1 MKVLHLAVHLGGGIG
16 KAHAALAPHLPADI
30 RQRFVLL
37 QEPIDNRH
45 VDTIMR
51 HGGEII
57 VGADAPIIRRLIAD
71 ADVVQFEYWGHPA
84 LDEFIAQIDLPQ
96 AKRVLG
102 AYFRASASRRCRCR
116 FARGRARGVDQPDFP
131 AMTTRAA
138 PAKTSV
144 INSGFGFNNAP
155 QRIHREKPSIAYLG
169 TVDFKKLHRG
179 IIDVV
184 DALDDDMADDMAPVS
199 LWGHI
204 SPEVATC
211 AAAMRHPERIELRG
225 HTLDPVSALAEAD
238 IFLYPLRRNHYGSA
252 ENALVEAM
260 SMGLVP
266 VVLDNPAE
274 TKIVAHGK
282 SGFVAHTIDECVSYL
297 RRLALAPSLREEMG
311 ASAARE
317 AQIKSPARSADAFV
331 ELWAGL
337 IAERGGVGEKRAG
350 CGEAICL
357 ISRTSLWSRFTPSA
371 TN

>member
-1 MKVLHLAVHLGGGIG
+1 VKVLHLAVHLGGGIG
-16 KAHAALAPHLPADI
+16 KAHAALAPHLPADV

-51 HGGEII
+51 HGGEIV
-57 VGADAPIIRRLIAD
+57 VGADTPIIRRLIVD

-84 LDEFIAQIDLPQ
+84 LDELIAQIDLPQ
-96 AKRVLG
+96 ASVCWVHISGFSKPSLPLPLLHAVERVALT
-102 AYFRASASRRCRCR
+102 SPISR
-116 FARGRARGVDQPDFP
+116 PLLP
-131 AMTTRAA
+131 AQLLR
-138 PAKTSV
+138 KTSV

-155 QRIHREKPSIAYLG
+155 QRIRREKPSIAYLG

-184 DALDDDMADDMAPVS
+184 DALDDGMGPVS

-204 SPEVATC
+204 SPEVANC
-211 AAAMRHPERIELRG
+211 AAAMRHPERVELRG

-317 AQIKSPARSADAFV
+317 AQTKSPARSADAFV

-337 IAERGGVGEKRAG
+337 IAERGGVLRQYA
-350 CGEAICL
+350 
-357 ISRTSLWSRFTPSA
+357 
-371 TN
+371 

>member
-1 MKVLHLAVHLGGGIG
+1 VKVLHLAVHLGGGIG
-16 KAHAALAPHLPADI
+16 KAHAALAPHLPADV

-57 VGADAPIIRRLIAD
+57 VGADTPIIRRLIVD

-84 LDEFIAQIDLPQ
+84 LDELIAQIDLPQ
-96 AKRVLG
+96 ASVCWVHISGFSKPSLPLPLLHAVERVALT
-102 AYFRASASRRCRCR
+102 SPISR
-116 FARGRARGVDQPDFP
+116 PLLP
-131 AMTTRAA
+131 AQLLH
-138 PAKTSV
+138 KTSV

-184 DALDDDMADDMAPVS
+184 DALDDGMAPVS

-266 VVLDNPAE
+266 VVLDNPVE

-317 AQIKSPARSADAFV
+317 AQTKSPARSADAFV

-337 IAERGGVGEKRAG
+337 IAERGGVVRQYA
-350 CGEAICL
+350 
-357 ISRTSLWSRFTPSA
+357 
-371 TN
+371 

>member
-1 MKVLHLAVHLGGGIG
+1 VKVLHLAVHLGGGIG
-16 KAHAALAPHLPADI
+16 KAHAALAPHLPADV

-57 VGADAPIIRRLIAD
+57 VGADTPIIRRLIVD

-84 LDEFIAQIDLPQ
+84 LDELIAQIDLPQ
-96 AKRVLG
+96 ASVCWVHISGFSKPSLPLPLLHAVERVALT
-102 AYFRASASRRCRCR
+102 SPISR
-116 FARGRARGVDQPDFP
+116 PLLP
-131 AMTTRAA
+131 AQLLH
-138 PAKTSV
+138 KTSV

-184 DALDDDMADDMAPVS
+184 DALDDGMAPVS

-266 VVLDNPAE
+266 VVLDNPVE
-274 TKIVAHGK
+274 TKIVAHGR

-317 AQIKSPARSADAFV
+317 AQTKSPARSADAFV

-337 IAERGGVGEKRAG
+337 IAERGGVVRQYA
-350 CGEAICL
+350 
-357 ISRTSLWSRFTPSA
+357 
-371 TN
+371 

>member
-1 MKVLHLAVHLGGGIG
+1 VKVLHLAVHLGGGIG
-16 KAHAALAPHLPADI
+16 KAHAALAPHLPADV

-51 HGGEII
+51 YGGEIV
-57 VGADAPIIRRLIAD
+57 VGADTPIIRKLIVD

-84 LDEFIAQIDLPQ
+84 LDELITQIDLPQ
-96 AKRVLG
+96 ASVCWVHISGLSKPSLPLPLLHAVERVALT
-102 AYFRASASRRCRCR
+102 SPISR
-116 FARGRARGVDQPDFP
+116 PLLP
-131 AMTTRAA
+131 AQLLR
-138 PAKTSV
+138 KTSV
-144 INSGFGFNNAP
+144 INSGFGVNNAP
-155 QRIHREKPSIAYLG
+155 QRIRREKPSIAYLG

-184 DALDDDMADDMAPVS
+184 DALDDGMAPVS

-225 HTLDPVSALAEAD
+225 HTLDPVSVLAEAD

-317 AQIKSPARSADAFV
+317 AQTKSPARSADAFV

-337 IAERGGVGEKRAG
+337 IAERGGVVRRYA
-350 CGEAICL
+350 
-357 ISRTSLWSRFTPSA
+357 
-371 TN
+371 

>member
-16 KAHAALAPHLPADI
+16 KAHAALAPHLPADV

-57 VGADAPIIRRLIAD
+57 VGADAPIIRRLIVD

-84 LDEFIAQIDLPQ
+84 LDELIAQIDLPQ
-96 AKRVLG
+96 ASVCWVHISGFSKPSLPLPLLHAVERVALT
-102 AYFRASASRRCRCR
+102 SPISR
-116 FARGRARGVDQPDFP
+116 PLLP
-131 AMTTRAA
+131 AQLLH
-138 PAKTSV
+138 KTSV

-184 DALDDDMADDMAPVS
+184 DALDDGMAPVS

-266 VVLDNPAE
+266 VVLDNPVE

-317 AQIKSPARSADAFV
+317 AQTKSPARSADAFV

-337 IAERGGVGEKRAG
+337 IAERGGVVRQYA
-350 CGEAICL
+350 
-357 ISRTSLWSRFTPSA
+357 
-371 TN
+371 

>member
-16 KAHAALAPHLPADI
+16 KAHAALAPHLPADV

-57 VGADAPIIRRLIAD
+57 VGADTPIIRRLIVD

-84 LDEFIAQIDLPQ
+84 LDELIAQIDLPQ
-96 AKRVLG
+96 ASVCWLHISGFGKPSLPLSLLHAVERVALT
-102 AYFRASASRRCRCR
+102 SPISR
-116 FARGRARGVDQPDFP
+116 PLLP
-131 AMTTRAA
+131 AQLLH
-138 PAKTSV
+138 KTSV

-184 DALDDDMADDMAPVS
+184 DALDDGMAPVS

-266 VVLDNPAE
+266 VVLDNPVE
-274 TKIVAHGK
+274 TKIVAHGR

-317 AQIKSPARSADAFV
+317 AQTKSPARSADAFV

-337 IAERGGVGEKRAG
+337 IAERGGVVRQYA
-350 CGEAICL
+350 
-357 ISRTSLWSRFTPSA
+357 
-371 TN
+371 

>member
-1 MKVLHLAVHLGGGIG
+1 MKVLHLAVHLGGEIG
-16 KAHAALAPHLPADI
+16 KAHAALAPHLPADV

-57 VGADAPIIRRLIAD
+57 VGADTPIIRRLIVD

-84 LDEFIAQIDLPQ
+84 LDELIAQIDLPQ
-96 AKRVLG
+96 ASVCWVHISGFSKPSLPLPLLHAVERVALT
-102 AYFRASASRRCRCR
+102 SPISR
-116 FARGRARGVDQPDFP
+116 PLLP
-131 AMTTRAA
+131 AQLLH
-138 PAKTSV
+138 KTSV

-169 TVDFKKLHRG
+169 TVDFKKLHRE

-184 DALDDDMADDMAPVS
+184 DALDDGMAPVS

-266 VVLDNPAE
+266 VVLDNPVE

-317 AQIKSPARSADAFV
+317 AQTKSPARSADAFV

-337 IAERGGVGEKRAG
+337 IAERGGVVRQYA
-350 CGEAICL
+350 
-357 ISRTSLWSRFTPSA
+357 
-371 TN
+371 

>member
-16 KAHAALAPHLPADI
+16 KAHAALAPHLPADV

-57 VGADAPIIRRLIAD
+57 VGADTPIIRRLIVD

-84 LDEFIAQIDLPQ
+84 LDELIAQIDLPQ
-96 AKRVLG
+96 ASVCWVHISGFSKPSLPLPLLHAVERVALT
-102 AYFRASASRRCRCR
+102 SPISR
-116 FARGRARGVDQPDFP
+116 PLLP
-131 AMTTRAA
+131 AQLLH
-138 PAKTSV
+138 KTSV

-169 TVDFKKLHRG
+169 TVDFKKLHRE

-184 DALDDDMADDMAPVS
+184 DALDDGMAPVS

-266 VVLDNPAE
+266 VVLDNPVE

-297 RRLALAPSLREEMG
+297 RPLALAPSLREEMG

-317 AQIKSPARSADAFV
+317 AQTKSPARSADAFV

-337 IAERGGVGEKRAG
+337 IAERGGVVRQYA
-350 CGEAICL
+350 
-357 ISRTSLWSRFTPSA
+357 
-371 TN
+371 

>member
-16 KAHAALAPHLPADI
+16 KAHAALAPHLPADV

-57 VGADAPIIRRLIAD
+57 VGADTSIIRRLIVD

-84 LDEFIAQIDLPQ
+84 LDELIAQIDLPQ
-96 AKRVLG
+96 ASVCWVHISGFSKPSLPLPLLHAVERVALT
-102 AYFRASASRRCRCR
+102 SPISR
-116 FARGRARGVDQPDFP
+116 PLLP
-131 AMTTRAA
+131 AQLLH
-138 PAKTSV
+138 KTSV

-155 QRIHREKPSIAYLG
+155 QRIHRERPSIAYLG
-169 TVDFKKLHRG
+169 TVNFKKLNRG
-179 IIDVV
+179 IFDVV
-184 DALDDDMADDMAPVS
+184 DALDADIAPVS
-199 LWGHI
+199 LWGHV
-204 SPEVATC
+204 SPEVAIC

-317 AQIKSPARSADAFV
+317 AQTKSPARSANAFV

-337 IAERGGVGEKRAG
+337 IAERGSEPVRQYA
-350 CGEAICL
+350 
-357 ISRTSLWSRFTPSA
+357 
-371 TN
+371 